1 MQVLFR
7 LFSSSMSQDRKKL
20 NLWNPHLFLMSRP
33 EWGRVGSLPPPHP
46 VSSRTC
52 GQRERG
58 APRGHI
64 WQRGCARVTK
74 TLIHRRSCRHNN
86 RSPGVLATLGRG
98 LGAAASGGTRREW
111 GRSTRA
117 GRCKLTRGREG
128 ATHVAAA
135 VPAGG
140 DRAGRRASEQSR
152 AEPRLYGPRGARCR
166 CAAHP
171 QPEPELLQN
180 QAERS
185 GASRGPGPRG
195 RAAPGAGHGSPV
207 AGWRKDSRGGQDP
220 PSEDRQAQGE
230 PETANRPPPAAA
242 PPGPSPGGAHSRAH
256 TLAHLSSAP
265 AQPRLAPV
273 EAPLGARCHG

>member
-1 MQVLFR
+1 MPPPTLGPAR
-7 LFSSSMSQDRKKL
+7 LRELIASG
-20 NLWNPHLFLMSRP
+20 NAARP
-33 EWGRVGSLPPPHP
+33 E
-46 VSSRTC
+46 T
-52 GQRERG
+52 
-58 APRGHI
+58 HI
-64 WQRGCARVTK
+64 WQSGRARVTK
-74 TLIHRRSCRHNN
+74 TLINLRSCRHNN

-98 LGAAASGGTRREW
+98 LGAAASGGTWRER

-140 DRAGRRASEQSR
+140 DRARRRASEQPR
-152 AEPRLYGPRGARCR
+152 AEPRLYGPRGARRR

-171 QPEPELLQN
+171 QPESELQH

-185 GASRGPGPRG
+185 GSRRGPGPRG

-207 AGWRKDSRGGQDP
+207 AGWREDPHGGQDP

-230 PETANRPPPAAA
+230 PETANRPPPVAA
-242 PPGPSPGGAHSRAH
+242 PPGPSPGSAHPRAH

-265 AQPRLAPV
+265 AQPCLAPAG
-273 EAPLGARCHG
+273 APPGGRCHG